1 MMKDGQNLDNST
13 ETSDVDS
20 ASTNTNSCGN
30 DSDDSSRVAE
40 KEGEPKSRFPDLEE
54 LQQQVAKRIKSNRK
68 FLETYLIEDIDAAA
82 DDMDLPDD
90 EESIADDEESSGD
103 ETFEEL

>member
-1 MMKDGQNLDNST
+1 MEEEQNSDITT
-13 ETSDVDS
+13 ETDDCEN
-20 ASTNTNSCGN
+20 ASSET
-30 DSDDSSRVAE
+30 V
-40 KEGEPKSRFPDLEE
+40 KEGEPKSRFPDLDE
-54 LQQQVAKRIKSNRK
+54 LQQQITKRIKSNRK
-68 FLETYLIEDIDAAA
+68 FLDTYLIEDIDAAA

>member
-1 MMKDGQNLDNST
+1 MEEEQNSDITT
-13 ETSDVDS
+13 ETGDADS
-20 ASTNTNSCGN
+20 VESKVNGCENDCENANSET
-30 DSDDSSRVAE
+30 V
-40 KEGEPKSRFPDLEE
+40 KEEEPKSRFPDLDE

-68 FLETYLIEDIDAAA
+68 FLDTYLIEDIDAAA